1 MNSCRH
7 ILLLLGLFSTSPQAV
22 EFTEFMP
29 ARSSIIFAYKQ
40 MNVPLEGKFNRFSA
54 HVAFDPKKAHAAQT
68 QIEVELASIDTGFSD
83 ADSEIAGK
91 LWLNTQ
97 AFPAAR
103 FVSNKVRVLGGNR
116 YEALGKLSIKGKTLD
131 VVAPF
136 TFHQEGT
143 AAVFDGSFNMKRLDY
158 AIGEGIWSDL
168 ATVANEVQVK
178 FRIVAA
184 ASARK

>member
-1 MNSCRH
+1 MSSCCY
-7 ILLLLGLFSTSPQAV
+7 ILLLLGLLSTSSQAV
-22 EFTEFMP
+22 EFTEFIP
-29 ARSSIIFAYKQ
+29 ARSSIAFAYKQ

-54 HVAFDPKKAHAAQT
+54 RIAFDPEKIRAAHT
-68 QIEVELASIDTGFSD
+68 KIEVELASIDTGFSD
-83 ADSEIAGK
+83 VDSEVAGK
-91 LWLNTQ
+91 LWFNTQ

-103 FVSNKVRVLGGNR
+103 FVSSGVRSLGGDR
-116 YEALGKLSIKGKTLD
+116 YEALGKLSIKDKTLD

-136 TFHQEGT
+136 TLHQEDT
-143 AAVFDGSFNMKRLDY
+143 AVVFDGSFNMKRLDY

-184 ASARK
+184 ARK

>member
-1 MNSCRH
+1 MNLRYY
-7 ILLLLGLFSTSPQAV
+7 ILPLLWLFFADSQAV
-22 EFTEFMP
+22 EFTEFVP
-29 ARSSIIFAYKQ
+29 ARSSIAFAYKQ

-54 HVAFDPKKAHAAQT
+54 HVTFDPGKIHAAQA

-83 ADSEIAGK
+83 ADGEAASK
-91 LWLNTQ
+91 LWFNTQ

-103 FVSNKVRVLGGNR
+103 FVSNGVRALGGNR
-116 YEALGKLSIKGKTLD
+116 YEAPGKLSIKGKSLD
-131 VVAPF
+131 VIAPF
-136 TFHQEGT
+136 TFRQEG
-143 AAVFDGSFNMKRLDY
+143 AVAVFDGSFNMKRLDY

-184 ASARK
+184 APSKK